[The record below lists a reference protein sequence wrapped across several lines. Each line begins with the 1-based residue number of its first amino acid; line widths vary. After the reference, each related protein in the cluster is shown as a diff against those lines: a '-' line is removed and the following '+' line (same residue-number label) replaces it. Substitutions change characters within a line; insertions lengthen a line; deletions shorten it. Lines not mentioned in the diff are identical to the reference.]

1 MTLLF
6 LRMHTAHW
14 LEVVL
19 LVTNATTKM
28 IGNADHLSRQ
38 SENLNYRLARFQ
50 T

>member
-1 MTLLF
+1 MTSLF
-6 LRMHTAHW
+6 LRMRTAQW

-38 SENLNYRLARFQ
+38 GENLNYRLAIFQ